1 MNIEMDAMVSAT
13 AISKSFGKYLAESK
27 NSPVFILKNNEIES
41 VLLDINTYK
50 KLVDAYELM
59 QDTIMAREI
68 INQPTVNPDD
78 QDVFDII
85 REAGAKSDA
94 GKA

>member
-1 MNIEMDAMVSAT
+1 MDIDTDAMVSTT

-27 NSPVFILKNNEIES
+27 NNPVYILKNNEIES
-41 VLLDINTYK
+41 VLLDIDTYK
-50 KLVDAYELM
+50 KLVEAYELV
-59 QDTIMAREI
+59 QDTILAREVFEQSTI
-68 INQPTVNPDD
+68 NPDD

-85 REAGAKSDA
+85 REVGAKGNA